1 MTTILCVE
9 DNETNVFLIS
19 RVLRRAGFSVLVA
32 RDGEEGVEMAKSNRP
47 GLILMDLSLPGID
60 GFEATRRLKAD
71 ADTRRIPVI
80 ALSAHEADD
89 KAEEISACGCESYL
103 TKPLDIPRLLAE
115 IERLLGVAACAR
127 SESA

>member
-32 RDGEEGVEMAKSNRP
+32 RDGEEGVEMARSNRP

-60 GFEATRRLKAD
+60 GFEATRRIKA
-71 ADTRRIPVI
+71 APETEAIPVV
-80 ALSAHEADD
+80 ALSAHSGDE
-89 KAEEISACGCESYL
+89 KAAQARAAGCSDYAC
-103 TKPLDIPRLLAE
+103 KPLDLRALLTT
-115 IERLLGVAACAR
+115 IQTLLSPHDSPPEAA
-127 SESA
+127 

>member
-47 GLILMDLSLPGID
+47 GLILMDLTLPGID
-60 GFEATRRLKAD
+60 GLEATRRIKA
-71 ADTRRIPVI
+71 APETETIPVV
-80 ALSAHEADD
+80 ALSAHSEDEKAAQARAAGCADY
-89 KAEEISACGCESYL
+89 AG
-103 TKPLDIPRLLAE
+103 KPLDLRALLTT
-115 IERLLGVAACAR
+115 IQTLLPPHNPPPQAA
-127 SESA
+127 